1 MKIILFIDEWI
12 FLNVRYLRGK
22 EFYLVDILEY
32 LCFWYIDIFD
42 FLIRN
47 IFYCYGKIMLLFE
60 MKEKR
65 KEWIWEFFIF
75 FVSIW
80 RFVYYVISMIYDGR
94 GDIFLL
100 VLVI

>member
-47 IFYCYGKIMLLFE
+47 IFYC
-60 MKEKR
+60 
-65 KEWIWEFFIF
+65 
-75 FVSIW
+75 
-80 RFVYYVISMIYDGR
+80 
-94 GDIFLL
+94 
-100 VLVI
+100 